1 LYTKKYFGGSKMKN
15 KEMMNTKIVVHFIC
29 LTFLIMLIAAAVEFI
44 VAQTLGEMLVM
55 EEAGGFSFGN
65 HAIFGIIVAIIG
77 ALSPAF
83 ASYMVLKK
91 NGEVANVRE
100 WLKNIFYF
108 KGKMFPYIFAA
119 FAVVLYMS
127 VHAIFSGVEGVMPLY
142 MLFILMPFALLAGG
156 MEEAGWSYVLQPE
169 LNKKYGFVV
178 SSVITGLI
186 TWAWHLPLFWIP
198 GTSHY
203 EVWHIGMYILCNIG
217 FRFMYGAILRIS
229 GKAGIFISVLKHT
242 LFNAFMMV
250 FIILPTNWTATIIA
264 FALMIIVS
272 SITVLIYNKNEEA
285 HYRKRNNQ

>member
-1 LYTKKYFGGSKMKN
+1 MKN
-15 KEMMNTKIVVHFIC
+15 EKIMNKKIVVHFIC
-29 LTFLIMLIAAAVEFI
+29 LTFLIMLIAAAVEFAI
-44 VAQTLGEMLVM
+44 ARTWGGMLVI
-55 EEAGGFSFGN
+55 EETGGFSFNN
-65 HAIFGIIVAIIG
+65 HALFGITAAIIG

-83 ASYMVLKK
+83 ASYIVLKK
-91 NGEVANVRE
+91 NGKVANVRE
-100 WLKNIFYF
+100 WLKTIFYF
-108 KGKMFPYIFAA
+108 KGKIFPYIFAV
-119 FAVVLYMS
+119 FAVALYITT
-127 VHAIFSGVEGVMPLY
+127 HAIFSGVEEVMPLY
-142 MLFILMPFALLAGG
+142 MLLILIPFALLAGG
-156 MEEAGWSYVLQPE
+156 MEEAGWSYILQPQ

-217 FRFMYGAILRIS
+217 FRFIYGAILRIS
-229 GKAGIFISVLKHT
+229 GKAGIFICVLKHT

-272 SITVLIYNKNEEA
+272 SITVLVYDK
-285 HYRKRNNQ
+285 KLP